1 MNVLKY
7 FVLSALLLS
16 VANVSTL
23 SADEGQKS
31 TPIAQI
37 NGVDVVV
44 GEDTVIAESVCINFT
59 CSLREAGVSFIAP
72 TTLYFG
78 STIVLFSEDD
88 RGKVCSIGK
97 RYGLTLN
104 TSVGGIAHPCLKG

>member
-1 MNVLKY
+1 MNFLKY
-7 FVLSALLLS
+7 VVLSLMLLS
-16 VANVSTL
+16 ITNVSTL
-23 SADEGQKS
+23 SASEGQKS

-37 NGVDVVV
+37 NGVDVTLV
-44 GEDTVIAESVCINFT
+44 EDTVITRSTCIDFS

-78 STIVLFSEDD
+78 STVKVFSEDD

-97 RYGLTLN
+97 RYGLVLN
-104 TSVGGIAHPCLKG
+104 TSVGGIALACQ